1 MPAWAAHI
9 VGGEMLYK
17 YVGPGINPN
26 TSNYIITLKLFRDQL
41 TTGASMPGDVFIGI
55 FNNDDGTQF
64 PAFKQPYDVF
74 KSTEVPVQVDSFPPC
89 ISNAPILNYH
99 VGIFIL
105 QVTLPD
111 NIKGYTATYQ
121 TCCRVNPLA
130 NVYNAPGVGGTG
142 STYSCSIPG
151 KPDTSP
157 YFSTS
162 VDAICRQKHFN
173 LNFNA
178 TDDDQ
183 DSLVYSFV
191 PAFNGGASQNA
202 SNVNPSPPA
211 YNSVNYI
218 NGFSSDAPLGDK
230 AILDPETG
238 IISGVAPN
246 VGKYV
251 VCVAVK
257 SYRNG
262 ILLNEHRKD
271 FIVNVTDC
279 DFAGVELDP
288 KPVTCDGFSV
298 SFSNDNNSPQNQTF
312 YWDFGDTASG
322 ALNTSTL
329 QSPSHIYTDTGV
341 YVYKLVINRGQ
352 QCSDSATQIRK
363 VYPGFFPGFTS
374 EGRCINASIKFTD
387 TTKSRYGY
395 VSSWRW
401 NFGDPSQSNDT
412 SVIQNPSYSYSA
424 VGNYPVQL
432 TVANSKGCL
441 KTIADTID
449 IIDKPIFNLTND
461 TLICSIDTVQLMS
474 TGTGSIFWTPAYNIN
489 NQSSFTPLV
498 SPKVSTTYSATLT
511 ETPGC
516 FATHSV
522 VVKVVN
528 SVSLNAGNDST
539 ICQTDTVRFNT
550 VSDGLHFLWT
560 PSATLNDNTAKNP
573 LAAPLSTTTFHVIAS
588 IGKCNV
594 SDDITIGVV
603 PYPKPHAEYDTT
615 LCFPASVQLHASG
628 GNSYVWSPATFLNNP
643 NINSPVATPSQ
654 SIKYTVA
661 VRDVLGCP
669 KPAYDS
675 VLVLVEKIVADAGP
689 RDTNVVVNQPLQLTG
704 TGAEIFL
711 WTPSTGL
718 SDPNIANPVAKL
730 SESQEYI
737 LRVQSAA
744 GCSAKDTIDV
754 TVYKV
759 KPGLYVPNAF
769 TPNGDGI
776 NDIFRP
782 MPIGMKAIK
791 YFKIY
796 NRRGQLIFSTNQQ
809 NKGWDGTFKGSPQDA
824 DVYVWIVEG
833 TDYEEQDIFQ
843 KGSVTLVR

>member
-1 MPAWAAHI
+1 MSSRAAHI
-9 VGGEMLYK
+9 VGGEMLYE

-41 TTGASMPGDVFIGI
+41 TTGASMPNDVFIGI

-64 PAFKQPYDVF
+64 PAYKQPYDVS
-74 KSTEVPVQVDSFPPC
+74 KSAEVPVQVDPFPPC
-89 ISNAPILNYH
+89 ISNAPVLDYH

-105 QVTLPD
+105 QVTLP
-111 NIKGYTATYQ
+111 NNAKGYTASYQ

-142 STYSCSIPG
+142 STYSCSIPA

-157 YFSTS
+157 FFSTS
-162 VDAICRQKHFN
+162 IDAICRQKHFT

-178 TDDDQ
+178 TDDNL
-183 DSLVYSFV
+183 DSLAYSFA

-218 NGFSSDAPLGDK
+218 NGFTSNSPLGDK
-230 AILDPETG
+230 AMLDPETG
-238 IISGVAPN
+238 IISGIAPN

-262 ILLNEHRKD
+262 VLLNEHRKD

-279 DFAGVELDP
+279 DFAGVQLDP

-298 SFSNDNNSPQNQTF
+298 SFANANNSPQNQTF
-312 YWDFGDTASG
+312 YWDFGDPASG
-322 ALNTSTL
+322 ASNTSTL
-329 QSPSHIYTDTGV
+329 QAPSHVYSDTGI

-352 QCSDSATQIRK
+352 QCSDSATQINK

-374 EGRCINASIKFTD
+374 EGRCINAAIQFTD
-387 TTKSRYGY
+387 TTKSKYGF
-395 VSSWRW
+395 VSAWRW
-401 NFGDPSQSNDT
+401 DFGDPPQSTDT
-412 SVIQNPSYSYSA
+412 SVLQNPVHSYTA

-441 KTIADTID
+441 KTIADTIS
-449 IIDKPIFNLTND
+449 IIDKPVFKITND
-461 TLICSIDTVQLMS
+461 TLICSVDTIQLSS
-474 TGTGSIFWTPAYNIN
+474 TGTGSVFWTPAYNIN

-498 SPKVSTTYSATLT
+498 SPKVTTTYSATLT

-516 FATHSV
+516 FATQSV
-522 VVKVVN
+522 VVKVIN
-528 SVSLNAGNDST
+528 NVSLNAGNDST
-539 ICQTDTVRFNT
+539 ICQTDSIQFKP
-550 VSDGLHFLWT
+550 VSNGLHFLWT
-560 PSATLNDNTAKNP
+560 PAPALNNNTIENP
-573 LAAPLSTTTFHVIAS
+573 SAAPLSTTTFHLVAS
-588 IGKCNV
+588 IGKCST
-594 SDDITIGVV
+594 SDDITIMVA
-603 PYPKPHAEYDTT
+603 PYPNPSATYDTT
-615 LCFPASVQLHASG
+615 ICFPSSVQLRASG
-628 GNSYVWSPATFLNNP
+628 GNAYVWSPATFLNNP
-643 NINSPVATPSQ
+643 NISNPVASPSQ
-654 SIKYTVA
+654 SVRYTVA
-661 VRDVLGCP
+661 VTDVMGCP

-689 RDTNVVVNQPLQLTG
+689 RDTSVVVNQPLQLTG

-730 SESQEYI
+730 AESQEYI
-737 LRVQSAA
+737 LKVQSAA
-744 GCSAKDTIDV
+744 GCSATDTINV
-754 TVYKV
+754 SVYKV
-759 KPGLYVPNAF
+759 TPGLYVPNAF

-776 NDIFRP
+776 NDVFRP
-782 MPIGMKAIK
+782 ILIGMKSLK

-796 NRRGQLIFSTNQQ
+796 NRRGQLVFSTTQQ
-809 NKGWDGTFKGSPQDA
+809 NVGWDGKFKGSPQDP

-833 TDYEEQDIFQ
+833 LDYEEHDIFK